1 MIGSSM
7 SDDLQALLCGAIAG
21 RQEIRF
27 SYGHDRKTI
36 APHVLYETEDGE
48 LFVAGP
54 THPFGKWHDYI
65 VAAIT
70 KLDRTGEQFERHP
83 QYDGDRGAY
92 HRVICSI

>member
-1 MIGSSM
+1 M
-7 SDDLQALLCGAIAG
+7 DDDRREQLCQAVVA

-36 APHVLYETEDGE
+36 APYLVYEAEDGE

-54 THPFGKWHDYI
+54 TRPFGKWHEYI

-70 KLDRTGEQFERHP
+70 RLERTGERFEPDPHAAP
-83 QYDGDRGAY
+83 PSQY
-92 HRVICSI
+92 HKVICSV